1 MYTVLVLALVN
12 SFITGTVRMNPPSA
26 FQWREFYFVKIF
38 HNVMKFVVPLFF
50 MSISSMV
57 SHQESCS
64 VAMIINKLSIIV

>member
-1 MYTVLVLALVN
+1 
-12 SFITGTVRMNPPSA
+12 MNPPSA

-64 VAMIINKLSIIV
+64 VAMIINKLLLLCSCCIMLSLYWYWAFGLD